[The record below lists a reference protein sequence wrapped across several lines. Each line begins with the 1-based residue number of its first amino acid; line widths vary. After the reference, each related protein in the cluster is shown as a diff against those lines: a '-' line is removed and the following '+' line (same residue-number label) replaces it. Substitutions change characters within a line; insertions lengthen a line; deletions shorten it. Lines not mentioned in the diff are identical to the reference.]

1 MRVSLDPRVTLVRDG
16 IADARLEG
24 IVKARCFKPARAS
37 QAIVSTAAL
46 RAAPDPGAE
55 QLDQLLFG
63 EGFDVFE
70 VNGQFVFGQAWRDGY
85 VGWVQAVDLG
95 EQEASPT
102 HWVSA
107 LRTFPFAEP
116 SIKAPARGPLSLNAL
131 VRVIEESETLVRADR
146 IGWIARAH
154 LSPIGIV
161 FADPAKVALAH
172 LGAPYLWGG
181 RDSAGLDCSGL
192 IQQALLACGVACPRD
207 SDQQQALGAAA
218 SPAALE
224 RSDLVFWK
232 GHVGM
237 MLDARRLIHANA
249 HHMAVTV
256 EPLARTQAR
265 ILAKGGGAPIAYR
278 RLSLQTPGRRRRKP

>member
-1 MRVSLDPRVTLVRDG
+1 MNLDPRVTLVRDG
-16 IADARLEG
+16 VADARLEG
-24 IVKARCFKPARAS
+24 VVKAGRFQTPRAS
-37 QAIVSTAAL
+37 QAIALAAAL
-46 RAAPDPGAE
+46 RASPDPRAE

-70 VNGQFVFGQAWRDGY
+70 TSGQFVFGQAWRDGY
-85 VGWVQAVDLG
+85 VGWVEADDLTDQG
-95 EQEASPT
+95 APPT

-107 LRTFPFAEP
+107 LRTFAFDEP

-131 VRVIEESETLVRADR
+131 LTVVEESSTLVRADR

-154 LSPIGIV
+154 LSPIGTV

-181 RDSAGLDCSGL
+181 RESVGLDCSGL

-207 SDQQQALGAAA
+207 ADQQQTLGVAAPSDALTRG
-218 SPAALE
+218 
-224 RSDLVFWK
+224 DLVFWK
-232 GHVGM
+232 DHVGM
-237 MLDARRLIHANA
+237 MLDTRRLIHANGYA
-249 HHMAVTV
+249 MAVTV
-256 EPLARTQAR
+256 EALARARAR
-265 ILAKGGGAPIAYR
+265 ISGEGGGEPIAYR

>member
-1 MRVSLDPRVTLVRDG
+1 VNLDPRVTLVRDG

-24 IVKARCFKPARAS
+24 LIKAGSFQPARAS
-37 QAIVSTAAL
+37 QTIALAAAL
-46 RAAPDPGAE
+46 RAAPDPRAE

-70 VNGQFVFGQAWRDGY
+70 ASGQFVFGQAWRDGY
-85 VGWVQAVDLG
+85 VGWVEADDLAG
-95 EQEASPT
+95 QGAPPT

-107 LRTFPFAEP
+107 LRAFAFAAP

-131 VRVIEESETLVRADR
+131 VTVVEEAGTLVRADK
-146 IGWIARAH
+146 IGWVARAH
-154 LSPIGIV
+154 LLPIGTV

-207 SDQQQALGAAA
+207 ADQQQALGVAV
-218 SPAALE
+218 PPDALA
-224 RSDLVFWK
+224 RGDLVFWK
-232 GHVGM
+232 DHVGM
-237 MLDARRLIHANA
+237 MLDTRRLIHANGYA
-249 HHMAVTV
+249 MAVTV
-256 EPLARTQAR
+256 ESLARARAR
-265 ILAKGGGAPIAYR
+265 ISGEGGGAPIAYR